1 MFIHTLPYKKKP
13 TMSTNDNVGFL
24 YLIKTTIMPLPKL
37 QAQKQSSPNILM
49 FYLHIGIQNYA

>member
-1 MFIHTLPYKKKP
+1 
-13 TMSTNDNVGFL
+13 MSTNDNVGFL